1 MKFDKDGNVIDEE
14 DDSQQLG
21 TERADGDAGDGD
33 DTERALAGKS
43 DDERQGK
50 QDERDASADELGDD
64 PAKLKRA
71 VEGLMK
77 RLRKVTGQRNDAR
90 KNAGEIA
97 ALKSEIAKLSARREE
112 QQPAREQPAKKEEQ
126 PDVEKA
132 RNSVREAL
140 RLVGVT
146 PEKIEQI
153 IERQDQQ
160 DADLAA
166 RDTEEARGFLRDEMD
181 AHNLN
186 AKDGKLFK
194 RWEFA
199 TGSEIAEDPRLL
211 AAYRDPSTRRAAI
224 RVAFER
230 VRDGLAN
237 SSLEALG
244 VDKRL
249 TRIEKN
255 REKVLGGGRGSATEN
270 VGEPE
275 PLTPPAN
282 LKGDALNEW
291 WKEQVRK
298 TVASLSAEEA

>member
-1 MKFDKDGNVIDEE
+1 M
-14 DDSQQLG
+14 
-21 TERADGDAGDGD
+21 
-33 DTERALAGKS
+33 
-43 DDERQGK
+43 
-50 QDERDASADELGDD
+50 
-64 PAKLKRA
+64 
-71 VEGLMK
+71 
-77 RLRKVTGQRNDAR
+77 
-90 KNAGEIA
+90 
-97 ALKSEIAKLSARREE
+97 E
-112 QQPAREQPAKKEEQ
+112 QPTREQSAKKEEQ

-132 RNSVREAL
+132 KNSVREAL
-140 RLVGVT
+140 RLVGIT

-160 DADLAA
+160 DADFAS

-181 AHNLN
+181 AHKLN

-199 TGSEIAEDPRLL
+199 TGSEIAEDAKLL
-211 AAYRDPSTRRAAI
+211 AAYKDPSTRRAAV

-249 TRIEKN
+249 TRIQKN
-255 REKVLGGGRGSATEN
+255 RDKVLGGGRGSATEQ

-275 PLTPPAN
+275 ELTPPPG
-282 LKGDALNEW
+282 LKGEALVDW
-291 WKEQVRK
+291 WKVQVRK
-298 TVASLSAEEA
+298 KVDAFANEQDA